1 MFKKVRQALRLT
13 ALIFKFAVWPPV
25 RGGDYKNV
33 HDMKIAIYG
42 SRIKK
47 GNESWLQD
55 VFETLRLHGAEIY
68 LHGSTLDYL
77 LSVSGHVPVHLGVY
91 SDRLPEDTDYML
103 VLGGDGTILRAGDM
117 AYKRNVPIIGINMG
131 HLGFLATI
139 SKEKIRSSLEV
150 LFKGQM
156 EFEDKMLLE
165 VECRNMPARKIAI
178 NEVVVSRKD
187 SSSMIAIEAHV
198 DGKLLGTYH
207 ADGLIVSTPT
217 GSTGYS
223 LSCGGPIITPASKS
237 IVLTP
242 VAPHNLNVRP
252 IIFPDGVKVYLKVR
266 GREDQYLLSLDSC
279 FQAMNW
285 DETVSICKSES
296 TLRIAKLPGSDFF
309 TTLKEKLGWGTD
321 ERN

>member
-1 MFKKVRQALRLT
+1 
-13 ALIFKFAVWPPV
+13 
-25 RGGDYKNV
+25 
-33 HDMKIAIYG
+33 MKIAIYG

-68 LHGSTLDYL
+68 LHDSTLDYL

-131 HLGFLATI
+131 HLGFMATI

-165 VECRNMPARKIAI
+165 VECRTF
-178 NEVVVSRKD
+178 D
-187 SSSMIAIEAHV
+187 
-198 DGKLLGTYH
+198 
-207 ADGLIVSTPT
+207 
-217 GSTGYS
+217 
-223 LSCGGPIITPASKS
+223 
-237 IVLTP
+237 
-242 VAPHNLNVRP
+242 
-252 IIFPDGVKVYLKVR
+252 
-266 GREDQYLLSLDSC
+266 
-279 FQAMNW
+279 
-285 DETVSICKSES
+285 
-296 TLRIAKLPGSDFF
+296 
-309 TTLKEKLGWGTD
+309 KEP
-321 ERN
+321 